1 MSTSGGGLAEYVKVE
16 DLDRMRDNLDFL
28 GSDQPDEEAF
38 DIF

>member
-1 MSTSGGGLAEYVKVE
+1 MCIRDSVKVE